1 MIPPMGGALRWQ
13 GVFRKDVAREA
24 HRWVKSLLASRL
36 RPLSNEETHP
46 FNNRSLHTHNAFR
59 KGGAMYA
66 IAAASPVAAIR
77 PSQQKA
83 HAVGVRACRL
93 LPTTALAAPSWPAVA
108 GAPRSST
115 PHPPVPAT
123 WFVRHAA
130 APRRVLPARAPP
142 RGPRRLMTPR
152 CARAMTIPR
161 GCTTRAAQHSSLLAG
176 DRQILARE
184 GGCIRQ
190 GLTPVLMTEPGL
202 APVFLYFG
210 MRPTR
215 RLSLPRY
222 APYLGQGILFR
233 LYFSYAFVLLL
244 RRRPCPAPSRLARHR
259 NVGVP
264 LES

>member
-1 MIPPMGGALRWQ
+1 MGGALRRR

-46 FNNRSLHTHNAFR
+46 FNNRSLHTHNASR

-142 RGPRRLMTPR
+142 RGPRRLVAPP
-152 CARAMTIPR
+152 CALALAPLAAA
-161 GCTTRAAQHSSLLAG
+161 CCPRAAPTRSASPGGPALRPGAG
-176 DRQILARE
+176 DPRAAARPE
-184 GGCIRQ
+184 
-190 GLTPVLMTEPGL
+190 
-202 APVFLYFG
+202 
-210 MRPTR
+210 RPR
-215 RLSLPRY
+215 
-222 APYLGQGILFR
+222 I
-233 LYFSYAFVLLL
+233 
-244 RRRPCPAPSRLARHR
+244 RPCWRVTARFWPER
-259 NVGVP
+259 GVAFGRG
-264 LES
+264 